1 MAQVENWDQ
10 AKNELRGAIESL
22 FIPIKLIDDND
33 DPSIPAIFAIVG
45 FGLFVASAYLFDQH
59 WSLLVV
65 FLIVTYLL
73 ATKTVLGKVVFYFL
87 KSVMW
92 FPIIVGVLFYHVCIA
107 IPLFKYR
114 SRSSD

>member
-10 AKNELRGAIESL
+10 AKNELRDAIEKI

-33 DPSIPAIFAIVG
+33 DPSIPAIFAVVG

-59 WSLLVV
+59 WSFFII
-65 FLIVTYLL
+65 FLIATYLI
-73 ATKTVLGKVVFYFL
+73 ATKTVLGKIVFYSL
-87 KSVMW
+87 KSIMW
-92 FPIIVGVLFYHVCIA
+92 FPIIAGVLLYNVCVA

-114 SRSSD
+114 SRSTE